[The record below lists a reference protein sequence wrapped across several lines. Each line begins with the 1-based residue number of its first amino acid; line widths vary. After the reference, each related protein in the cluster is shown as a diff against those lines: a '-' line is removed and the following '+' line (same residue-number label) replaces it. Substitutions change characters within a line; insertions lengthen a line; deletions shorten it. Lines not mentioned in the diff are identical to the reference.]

1 MSVMVSAPARRYSV
15 LVTPGGGDAGTWHTI
30 TASSIGDALRG
41 VRNGLLWENTQVAF
55 ARDRV
60 TVSAIECL
68 GFSAH

>member
-15 LVTPGGGDAGTWHTI
+15 LVTPGGDDVGTWHTI

-41 VRNGLLWENTQVAF
+41 VRNGLLWQNTQAIH
-55 ARDRV
+55 APEEI

-68 GFSAH
+68 GFSGR